1 MTAHCICISE
11 HHFGLINATGYVSQ
25 RVVFLF
31 QRKRIYYILET
42 ILYSEGPGIPNKDLV
57 FSELKAYY

>member
-25 RVVFLF
+25 RGFLF
-31 QRKRIYYILET
+31 QRKRIYYILGT
-42 ILYSEGPGIPNKDLV
+42 VLHSEGPGIPNKDLI